1 MTKPNA
7 KRRFSKR
14 RLLKQ
19 LGKRVFRGTDAWFGR
34 TSKIPDAPVLT
45 REHVPWLADLER
57 AAPTI
62 RKELDALLEARA
74 LLPRFQDIA
83 VNQQRIAD
91 DDQWRIFA
99 LWGFGRCSD
108 LGRRTCPETTA
119 CLDGI
124 PGLESAFFSILGPGK
139 HIPRHRGVTRA
150 LVRCHLGLVVPR
162 EGTCEMDVDGR
173 RVRWREGEA
182 FVFDDS
188 RPHEVWNDTDEE
200 RVVLLLD
207 VRRPMRWSGRWLY
220 AFLRAVLRRTHFVR
234 EAIDAQQTWEREVAD
249 RFPRPSAGPSS
260 TYASRSD
267 DERSKP
273 FHAVVDDPR

>member
-1 MTKPNA
+1 
-7 KRRFSKR
+7 
-14 RLLKQ
+14 
-19 LGKRVFRGTDAWFGR
+19 
-34 TSKIPDAPVLT
+34 
-45 REHVPWLADLER
+45 
-57 AAPTI
+57 
-62 RKELDALLEARA
+62 
-74 LLPRFQDIA
+74 
-83 VNQQRIAD
+83 
-91 DDQWRIFA
+91 
-99 LWGFGRCSD
+99 
-108 LGRRTCPETTA
+108 
-119 CLDGI
+119 
-124 PGLESAFFSILGPGK
+124 
-139 HIPRHRGVTRA
+139 VTRA

-260 TYASRSD
+260 TCASRSD